1 MQLIKHPRFQ
11 QEYKQ
16 WYDKINRISKE
27 ETKSELTKLLTQ
39 LVNEVKKIDSHH
51 SEMLGRT
58 GLDMTL
64 NETRQNITDLRR
76 KIHKKLEEC
85 EAAGIIE
92 KQCS

>member
-16 WYDKINRISKE
+16 WFEKINRISQE
-27 ETKSELTKLLTQ
+27 ETKNDLTKLLTQ

-58 GLDMTL
+58 GLDMTI

-76 KIHKKLEEC
+76 KIHKKLQEC
-85 EAAGIIE
+85 EAAGFIE
-92 KQCS
+92 KQYS